1 MAPPRVSVVVPT
13 YNRPDKLRRAV
24 GTVLDQ
30 TYHPVEIVV
39 VDDHSDVPA
48 SDVLGDPDSGPD
60 LDTDP
65 GPDLDLDALAAVTVV
80 RHERNRGANAAR
92 NTGIREASGEFVAFL
107 DDDDRW
113 APGKLERQVAA
124 FESGGERVGLVYTG
138 ARYVYPDG
146 ERVISGTVSGDVTRD
161 ILEGAAIA
169 EFSAVMVRA
178 SVVERAGLPDERFPS
193 WQDHEWFLRL
203 SLHCE
208 FAVVPEPLTIRHWD
222 HDGRIGEDFE
232 RRRDVSF
239 PLFVEKH
246 RDLAREYGL
255 ERRFVASLLETL
267 VISAAQNGHYGET
280 RRLAFRTIRTD
291 PTLVTAWLYL
301 LACLGGG
308 LTYRPAQRLMA
319 LVQS

>member
-1 MAPPRVSVVVPT
+1 MDTPLVSVVVPT
-13 YNRPDKLRRAV
+13 YNRPEQLRRAV
-24 GTVLDQ
+24 GTVRAQ
-30 TYHPVEIVV
+30 THRPVELVI
-39 VDDHSDVPA
+39 VDDHSAEPA
-48 SDVLGDPDSGPD
+48 STVLADVDMAA
-60 LDTDP
+60 LDD
-65 GPDLDLDALAAVTVV
+65 VTIV
-80 RHERNRGANAAR
+80 RHDRNRGANAAR
-92 NTGIREASGEFVAFL
+92 NTGIREASGEFIAFL

-113 APGKLERQVAA
+113 EPTKLDRQVDA
-124 FESGGERVGLVYTG
+124 FRQGGQAVGVVYTG

-146 ERVISGTVSGDVTRD
+146 ERVIVGDVSGTATRD
-161 ILEGAAIA
+161 ILAGASVA

-178 SVVERAGLPDERFPS
+178 SVVEHAGLPDERFPS
-193 WQDHEWFLRL
+193 WQDHEWLLRL

-280 RRLAFRTIRTD
+280 RRLALRTVRTD
-291 PTLVTAWLYL
+291 PTLPTPWLYL
-301 LACLGGG
+301 LSCLGGRF
-308 LTYRPAQRLMA
+308 TYRPARRLMA